1 MGDAGAAGLRA
12 GARSALGAR
21 GGAGTAGPLPV
32 GDLGQIHAVRGD
44 VLPVLDELVAHLL
57 HGVGAAVAELG
68 QALDDVDDEVEAVE
82 LIEHAHVK
90 RRCDRAL
97 LDVAADEHVLVVA
110 GVRQLVDDLK
120 ITDYIINYFL
130 SDKYAYGGELQEKA
144 FSSYVKDVCLK
155 ASVYYSQGTGF
166 SSRQKLIGITSVD
179 AASELAP
186 VSGNSIT
193 YFEGYD
199 ESIFTSNKAVCLVST
214 AAAEEL
220 SQDTDNNGN
229 VILTVQMSPAATGE
243 ASTQISLEIA
253 GTYSSKSQT
262 IYCPFSCVAAVQTEL
277 DGKITGD
284 SLSATVRDN
293 HELDEFRQILMRH
306 FANVDPSGHQEEIN
320 NSPALRYLQFA
331 ITVHDET
338 LRETLNAL
346 NRNLQTLYRLK
357 PIFACIEVMIGA
369 AAGFFY
375 IHIRRREFAI
385 ARSLGTKRIETV
397 IMVFV
402 EICLMFLVGA
412 AIGTILILFVQE
424 TATQYAMAA
433 ALFFAMNVGA
443 ITACLMATGKS
454 GIRLLREVE

>member
-1 MGDAGAAGLRA
+1 MIVFFYEKVRLKRGVWQTVSIVLLIAFLCAFFTLFDGFICQKEQDME
-12 GARSALGAR
+12 SAYAVIPVTVVVSNLT
-21 GGAGTAGPLPV
+21 GT
-32 GDLGQIHAVRGD
+32 
-44 VLPVLDELVAHLL
+44 
-57 HGVGAAVAELG
+57 
-68 QALDDVDDEVEAVE
+68 
-82 LIEHAHVK
+82 K
-90 RRCDRAL
+90 T
-97 LDVAADEHVLVVA
+97 
-110 GVRQLVDDLK
+110 DDLK

-166 SSRQKLIGITSVD
+166 SSRQNLIGITSVD

-220 SQDTDNNGN
+220 SQDTDNSGN

-284 SLSATVRDN
+284 IRRDMS
-293 HELDEFRQILMRH
+293 DVFGWR
-306 FANVDPSGHQEEIN
+306 SYWN
-320 NSPALRYLQFA
+320 NSHPGCPRDCHPICHGRSTLFCYECRGNYSLLDGNWKKRNP
-331 ITVHDET
+331 IT
-338 LRETLNAL
+338 
-346 NRNLQTLYRLK
+346 
-357 PIFACIEVMIGA
+357 
-369 AAGFFY
+369 
-375 IHIRRREFAI
+375 
-385 ARSLGTKRIETV
+385 
-397 IMVFV
+397 
-402 EICLMFLVGA
+402 
-412 AIGTILILFVQE
+412 
-424 TATQYAMAA
+424 
-433 ALFFAMNVGA
+433 
-443 ITACLMATGKS
+443 TG
-454 GIRLLREVE
+454 G

>member
-1 MGDAGAAGLRA
+1 MKYAPRKVYIKE
-12 GARSALGAR
+12 S
-21 GGAGTAGPLPV
+21 GGY
-32 GDLGQIHAVRGD
+32 
-44 VLPVLDELVAHLL
+44 
-57 HGVGAAVAELG
+57 
-68 QALDDVDDEVEAVE
+68 VE
-82 LIEHAHVK
+82 LSYTDFC
-90 RRCDRAL
+90 RRRQADKGYMDKLFIPVQGCLLEVVREQYADFYRDRERWRYLQKLDARNSL
-97 LDVAADEHVLVVA
+97 LSLDGFTDSEGNPLDFIADEAADIAETVV
-110 GVRQLVDDLK
+110 
-120 ITDYIINYFL
+120 
-130 SDKYAYGGELQEKA
+130 
-144 FSSYVKDVCLK
+144 
-155 ASVYYSQGTGF
+155 
-166 SSRQKLIGITSVD
+166 
-179 AASELAP
+179 
-186 VSGNSIT
+186 
-193 YFEGYD
+193 
-199 ESIFTSNKAVCLVST
+199 
-214 AAAEEL
+214 
-220 SQDTDNNGN
+220 N
-229 VILTVQMSPAATGE
+229 VILTVQMSPAVTGE

-253 GTYSSKSQT
+253 GTYSSESQT
-262 IYCPFSCVAAVQTEL
+262 IYCPFSCVAAAQTKL

-320 NSPALRYLQFA
+320 NSPVLRYQQFA
-331 ITVHDET
+331 VTVHDET

>member
-1 MGDAGAAGLRA
+1 MIVFFYEKVRLKRGVWQTVSIVLLIAFLCAFFTLFDGFICQKEQDME
-12 GARSALGAR
+12 SAYAVIPVTVVVSNLT
-21 GGAGTAGPLPV
+21 GT
-32 GDLGQIHAVRGD
+32 
-44 VLPVLDELVAHLL
+44 
-57 HGVGAAVAELG
+57 
-68 QALDDVDDEVEAVE
+68 
-82 LIEHAHVK
+82 K
-90 RRCDRAL
+90 T
-97 LDVAADEHVLVVA
+97 
-110 GVRQLVDDLK
+110 DDLK

-179 AASELAP
+179 AASELTP
-186 VSGNSIT
+186 VSGNSS
-193 YFEGYD
+193 E
-199 ESIFTSNKAVCLVST
+199 
-214 AAAEEL
+214 
-220 SQDTDNNGN
+220 
-229 VILTVQMSPAATGE
+229 
-243 ASTQISLEIA
+243 
-253 GTYSSKSQT
+253 SQT
-262 IYCPFSCVAAVQTEL
+262 IYCPFSCVAAAQTKL

-320 NSPALRYLQFA
+320 NSPVLRYQQFA
-331 ITVHDET
+331 VTVHDET

-424 TATQYAMAA
+424 TATQYVMAA

>member
-1 MGDAGAAGLRA
+1 MIVFFYEKVRLK
-12 GARSALGAR
+12 R
-21 GGAGTAGPLPV
+21 GTWQTV
-32 GDLGQIHAVRGD
+32 SI
-44 VLPVLDELVAHLL
+44 VLLVAFLCTFFAIFD
-57 HGVGAAVAELG
+57 GFICQKERDMDNAYAAIPVT
-68 QALDDVDDEVEAVE
+68 
-82 LIEHAHVK
+82 
-90 RRCDRAL
+90 
-97 LDVAADEHVLVVA
+97 VVVSNLT
-110 GVRQLVDDLK
+110 GTKTDNLK

-130 SDKYAYGGELQEKA
+130 SDHYAYGGELQEKA
-144 FSSYVKDVCLK
+144 FSSYIKNVCLK
-155 ASVYYSQGTGF
+155 ASVYYSFGEGF
-166 SSRQKLIGITSVD
+166 SSQQKLVGITSVD

-199 ESIFTSNKAVCLVST
+199 ESIFTSNKAACLVST

-220 SQDTDNNGN
+220 SQDNGN
-229 VILTVQMSPAATGE
+229 VILTVQMSPAVTGE

-253 GTYSSKSQT
+253 GTYSSESQT

-293 HELDEFRQILMRH
+293 HDLDEFRQILMRH

-412 AIGTILILFVQE
+412 AIGTILILVVQE
-424 TATQYAMAA
+424 TAIQYAMAA

>member
-1 MGDAGAAGLRA
+1 MGEYFSHAAACIIGVQLNDRFLLRKGALK
-12 GARSALGAR
+12 ARRLADGEHCIADSFPLCIFTLFDGFICQKEQDMESAYAVISVTVVVSNLT
-21 GGAGTAGPLPV
+21 GT
-32 GDLGQIHAVRGD
+32 
-44 VLPVLDELVAHLL
+44 
-57 HGVGAAVAELG
+57 
-68 QALDDVDDEVEAVE
+68 
-82 LIEHAHVK
+82 K
-90 RRCDRAL
+90 T
-97 LDVAADEHVLVVA
+97 
-110 GVRQLVDDLK
+110 DDLK

-179 AASELAP
+179 AASELTP

-229 VILTVQMSPAATGE
+229 VILTVQMSPAVTGE

-253 GTYSSKSQT
+253 GTYSSESQT
-262 IYCPFSCVAAVQTEL
+262 IYCPFSCVAAAQTKL

-320 NSPALRYLQFA
+320 NSPVLRYQQFA
-331 ITVHDET
+331 VTVHDET

>member
-1 MGDAGAAGLRA
+1 MIVFFYEKVRLKRGVWQTVSIVLLIAFLCAFFTLFDGFICQKEQDME
-12 GARSALGAR
+12 SAYAVIPVTVVVSNLT
-21 GGAGTAGPLPV
+21 GT
-32 GDLGQIHAVRGD
+32 
-44 VLPVLDELVAHLL
+44 
-57 HGVGAAVAELG
+57 
-68 QALDDVDDEVEAVE
+68 
-82 LIEHAHVK
+82 K
-90 RRCDRAL
+90 T
-97 LDVAADEHVLVVA
+97 
-110 GVRQLVDDLK
+110 DDLK

-220 SQDTDNNGN
+220 SQDTDNSGN

-293 HELDEFRQILMRH
+293 HELDEFRQILIRH

-320 NSPALRYLQFA
+320 NSPALRYQQFA

-346 NRNLQTLYRLK
+346 NRNLQT
-357 PIFACIEVMIGA
+357 
-369 AAGFFY
+369 
-375 IHIRRREFAI
+375 H
-385 ARSLGTKRIETV
+385 S
-397 IMVFV
+397 
-402 EICLMFLVGA
+402 
-412 AIGTILILFVQE
+412 
-424 TATQYAMAA
+424 
-433 ALFFAMNVGA
+433 N
-443 ITACLMATGKS
+443 
-454 GIRLLREVE
+454 